1 MKLNHWDPAARS
13 LAAQAF
19 SILCVFNSKHIVK
32 ELVPKI
38 SQLALSKI
46 LHVRHGGILAMG
58 EALMGISGNS
68 WRVAQEHTEQ
78 VLRSMS
84 AVERNIIADSDKH

>member
-1 MKLNHWDPAARS
+1 
-13 LAAQAF
+13 
-19 SILCVFNSKHIVK
+19 
-32 ELVPKI
+32 
-38 SQLALSKI
+38 
-46 LHVRHGGILAMG
+46 MG

-84 AVERNIIADSDKH
+84 AVERNIIADSDKHQEFKAKFQAMQRENHL